1 MKYDVDFC
9 KNCTFTK
16 SLSKFR
22 GLKPPYNGVMF
33 LGWGVNPHRKN
44 FALNCQL
51 STVHCLFLFLI
62 TGSAW
67 FMGLLSQSPAAFSQQ
82 PTCPSGDVSNFP
94 SPPLSQT
101 QKSIPSLWLAQK
113 QFGGKLLDRWFVDS
127 SDTWVILIVNRQ
139 LWSLL
144 DYMER
149 YQFVN
154 RFGTVASEYGYNLRV
169 CNRQGTA
176 LAVYSCKGDRLNCKI
191 DLESLSNPGLRGR
204 LKRF

>member
-1 MKYDVDFC
+1 MKYDAGHR

-16 SLSKFR
+16 SL
-22 GLKPPYNGVMF
+22 
-33 LGWGVNPHRKN
+33 
-44 FALNCQL
+44 
-51 STVHCLFLFLI
+51 FLFLM

-67 FMGLLSQSPAAFSQQ
+67 FLAVLPQPPAAFAQQ
-82 PTCPSGDVSNFP
+82 PACPSGDISNFP

-176 LAVYSCKGDRLNCKI
+176 LAVYSCKGDRLNCNI

-204 LKRF
+204 SKRF

>member
-1 MKYDVDFC
+1 MKYDACYC
-9 KNCTFTK
+9 KSCTFTK
-16 SLSKFR
+16 SL
-22 GLKPPYNGVMF
+22 L
-33 LGWGVNPHRKN
+33 
-44 FALNCQL
+44 
-51 STVHCLFLFLI
+51 LFLI
-62 TGSAW
+62 TVSGW
-67 FMGLLSQSPAAFSQQ
+67 FLALLPQPPAAFAQQ
-82 PTCPSGDVSNFP
+82 SACPSGDVSNFP

-113 QFGGKLLDRWFVDS
+113 QFGGKLLDRWFVDP

-154 RFGTVASEYGYNLRV
+154 RFGTVASEYGYNIQV

-176 LAVYSCKGDRLNCKI
+176 LAVYSCKGDRLNCRI

-204 LKRF
+204 SKRF

>member
-1 MKYDVDFC
+1 MMKYDASHR

-16 SLSKFR
+16 SL
-22 GLKPPYNGVMF
+22 
-33 LGWGVNPHRKN
+33 
-44 FALNCQL
+44 
-51 STVHCLFLFLI
+51 FLFLM

-67 FMGLLSQSPAAFSQQ
+67 FLAVLPQPPAAFAQQ
-82 PTCPSGDVSNFP
+82 PACPSGDISNFP

-204 LKRF
+204 SKRF